1 MGAVLQRVTTAY
13 LENEDRL
20 RLTGELADGDTV
32 VCWLTQRLLNRLV
45 PGLIKRTPTLVER
58 FLSQI
63 CL

>member
-32 VCWLTQRLLNRLV
+32 VCWLTQRLLNL
-45 PGLIKRTPTLVER
+45 
-58 FLSQI
+58 
-63 CL
+63 CW